1 LASCPGFNWI
11 GLHRLNYQGW
21 RTGEPLYRLY
31 NIPEQQHVWS
41 IDLNEHDT
49 DAAAYGWTKEGVIGY
64 VM

>member
-1 LASCPGFNWI
+1 
-11 GLHRLNYQGW
+11 
-21 RTGEPLYRLY
+21 LYRLY